1 MAREIAQ
8 MNKTTVIKYLKYS
21 RGIDDEI
28 KIKRNIVEDLEMC
41 YDTSA
46 AVNYDGMPKGQ
57 NHISNPTEKV
67 AMNIP
72 DYVRKEIREYTEEIE
87 QLQKLKCEIVKE
99 VLRLSLKQKQVIMM
113 FYFQD
118 LRWVQIADLL
128 HYSERQCKNIRNEAV
143 ERLLVIFQNNKTIR
157 DFKIKE

>member
-1 MAREIAQ
+1 METMDKA
-8 MNKTTVIKYLKYS
+8 TVIKYLEYS

-28 KIKRNIVEDLEMC
+28 RIKRNIMADLEAC

-46 AVNYDGMPKGQ
+46 AVTYDGMPKGQ
-57 NHISNPTEKV
+57 NHISRPTEKT

-72 DYVRKEIREYTEEIE
+72 DYVRKEMRKYKTEIE

-113 FYFQD
+113 FYFQN
-118 LRWVQIADLL
+118 LRWVQIAEVL

-143 ERLLVIFQNNKTIR
+143 EKLLVIFRNNKTICEYE
-157 DFKIKE
+157 IKER

>member
-1 MAREIAQ
+1 MAKETTQ
-8 MNKTTVIKYLKYS
+8 MNKTTVIKYLEYS
-21 RGIDDEI
+21 REIDDEI
-28 KIKRNIVEDLEMC
+28 RIKRNILEDLEMC

-57 NHISNPTEKV
+57 NHISNPTEKA

-72 DYVRKEIREYTEEIE
+72 DYVRKEIREYREEIN

-113 FYFQD
+113 FYFQN
-118 LRWVQIADLL
+118 LKWMQIAEVL
-128 HYSERQCKNIRNEAV
+128 HYSERQCKNIRNEAI
-143 ERLLVIFQNNKTIR
+143 ERLLVIFQNNKTICN
-157 DFKIKE
+157 FKIRE